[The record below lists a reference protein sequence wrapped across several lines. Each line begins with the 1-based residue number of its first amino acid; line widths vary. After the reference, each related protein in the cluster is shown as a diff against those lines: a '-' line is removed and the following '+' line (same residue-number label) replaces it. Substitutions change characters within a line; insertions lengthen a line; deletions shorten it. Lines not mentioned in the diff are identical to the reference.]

1 MRTKLIR
8 VALLLGVMGLLPM
21 PAPGGEGGDPE
32 PGAEA
37 PPPPP
42 RREGENRRGGADR
55 EKMREIFRKMRAG
68 EKLTAEE
75 QAIADRMRNRM
86 GGRDRGGRAQEAELR
101 LVNVVDAV
109 KLTLAMA
116 HVGKQKPEEAVKVLD
131 EVVAKSA
138 DKTAV
143 GFAHLYLAR
152 IYKAKGDEE
161 KVKAELAK
169 VTGPAIVG
177 ALQMMLAGEPSAEKL
192 EALLKDMQDPLGRAV
207 LIRTL
212 AAIYAREGNVEKLAD
227 LAVRAAKLV
236 TAEQAS
242 EALELEARMAGL
254 RGMDPRGG
262 DPRAGRDRGRE
273 FVEQR
278 RAQTEA
284 RIKEL
289 EAAGKKE
296 EAEELRQRMKRME
309 EMMQRFRRGGRRGRG
324 DREEQ
329 APAPAPGGEEDLF

>member
-1 MRTKLIR
+1 
-8 VALLLGVMGLLPM
+8 
-21 PAPGGEGGDPE
+21 
-32 PGAEA
+32 
-37 PPPPP
+37 
-42 RREGENRRGGADR
+42 
-55 EKMREIFRKMRAG
+55 MREIFRKMRAG

-86 GGRDRGGRAQEAELR
+86 GGRDRGGRAQAAELR

-116 HVGKQKPEEAVKVLD
+116 HVGKQKPEEAIKVLD
-131 EVVAKSA
+131 EVVAKSE

-152 IYKAKGDEE
+152 IYKAKGEE
-161 KVKAELAK
+161 DKVKAELAN

-212 AAIYAREGNVEKLAD
+212 AALYGRAEDVEKLAD

-254 RGMDPRGG
+254 RGA

-273 FVEQR
+273 FIEQR

-309 EMMQRFRRGGRRGRG
+309 EMMQRFRRGGRRGRR
-324 DREEQ
+324 DREQQ